1 MVMKKSSQETT
12 KQEDSQR
19 DETEKPPKRSSQEL
33 QQITA
38 AKIEDALIPCR
49 KIESNNSREKRKRK
63 QRDTM
68 VQS

>member
-33 QQITA
+33 QQITV
-38 AKIEDALIPCR
+38 AKIKDALMPGCE
-49 KIESNNSREKRKRK
+49 IERRE
-63 QRDTM
+63 
-68 VQS
+68 